1 MAYSEEIKHAA
12 KILYL
17 RRLKPKEIA
26 RELNL
31 PNDRV
36 IYHWA
41 EKGDWEAM
49 LTPESLEDMINRR
62 IAVLIDKDEKSD
74 QQLKELDRL
83 IEQHVKVM
91 RANAEVDLKKAKA
104 NALGEP
110 REPAPH
116 DHHSSANNSG
126 NRKPGNKKRKKVKND
141 VSELTADDFDEWVAS
156 LFDYQRL
163 MREVKNDPNMPR
175 IRNIL
180 KSRQIGF
187 TYGCAGEA
195 FEDAVLTGQDQIFIS
210 ASRRQSEVFRKYII
224 KIARQFFGIEL
235 SGNPIMLSNGAGLH
249 FLSTNADTAQS
260 ESGNVYVDEYFW
272 IRDFKKVSA
281 VVEACAT
288 HTHFNITYFSTPSAK
303 NHPAYPFWTGEDWRK
318 GKDSRRNIEFPS
330 RAELRDGGRVCP
342 DKQWRYEIN
351 VKMAVTGGCH
361 FIDWRELEE
370 EKSTDVFNN
379 LYMCEFVDDSASV
392 FKFSVVEKLMVHPS
406 TWQDFKQND
415 PRPFGS
421 REVWLGYDPSR
432 TRDNAC
438 LVVVAPPATEKEKF
452 RVLEKHYWRGLN
464 FQYHVAEIKKVFER
478 YNVTYLGMDTTGIGG
493 GVYDLL
499 SAEFPREVKPI
510 HYSNDTKNR
519 LVLKMINVVEGKR
532 LQFDKEEKDIASA
545 FMAIKRAATN
555 SGNMMTFKAERSEL
569 VGHADAFWAISH
581 ALFNEPFDTN
591 KRKSTWATA
600 A

>member
-1 MAYSEEIKHAA
+1 MKASAEI
-12 KILYL
+12 
-17 RRLKPKEIA
+17 E
-26 RELNL
+26 
-31 PNDRV
+31 
-36 IYHWA
+36 
-41 EKGDWEAM
+41 
-49 LTPESLEDMINRR
+49 
-62 IAVLIDKDEKSD
+62 
-74 QQLKELDRL
+74 
-83 IEQHVKVM
+83 
-91 RANAEVDLKKAKA
+91 LKKAKA
-104 NALGEP
+104 NTLS
-110 REPAPH
+110 EPAATAGNH
-116 DHHSSANNSG
+116 NSG
-126 NRKPGNKKRKKVKND
+126 NNNSRSNGRKKGKKVKND
-141 VSELTADDFDEWVAS
+141 ISNLTAEDFDEWVAS

-163 MREVKNDPNMPR
+163 MRDVKNDPDMPR
-175 IRNIL
+175 TRNIL

-224 KIARQFFGIEL
+224 KIAKQFFDIEL
-235 SGNPIMLSNGAGLH
+235 SGNPITLSNGAGLH

-260 ESGNVYVDEYFW
+260 ESGNVYIDEYFW
-272 IRDFKKVSA
+272 IRDFNKVSA

-303 NHPAYPFWTGEDWRK
+303 NHPAYPFWTGDAWKK
-318 GKDSRRNIEFPS
+318 GKDSRSNIDFPS
-330 RAELRDGGRVCP
+330 RKELRDGGRVCP

-351 VKMAVTGGCH
+351 VKMAVEGGCH
-361 FIDWRELEE
+361 FIDWKTLEE
-370 EKSTDVFNN
+370 EKSPDVFSN
-379 LYMCEFVDDSASV
+379 LYMCEFVDDSSSV
-392 FKFSVVEKLMVHPS
+392 FKFSVVTKLMVNPA
-406 TWQDFKQND
+406 TWQDFKPKQ
-415 PRPFGS
+415 PQPFGN

-464 FQYHVAEIKKVFER
+464 FQHHVAEIKKVFQR
-478 YNVTYLGMDTTGIGG
+478 YNVTYLGMDTTGIGA

-499 SAEFPREVKPI
+499 SAEFPREVAPI

-519 LVLKMINVVEGKR
+519 LVLKMIDAVEAKR
-532 LQFDKEEKDIASA
+532 LQFSIEEQDIASA

-555 SGNMMTFKAERSEL
+555 SGNMMTFKAERSDL

-581 ALFNEPFDTN
+581 ALINEPLDHSN